1 MNSIK
6 LALEMQKKF
15 KQLMK
20 LNEEII
26 AKIPNEHFEIKEQI
40 QKDIAQITEATKNG
54 DVSKLN
60 ELQKKY
66 ADNVN

>member
-1 MNSIK
+1 
-6 LALEMQKKF
+6 
-15 KQLMK
+15 MK

-26 AKIPNEHFEIKEQI
+26 AKIPNEHLEIKEQI

-66 ADNVN
+66 ADNIN

>member
-26 AKIPNEHFEIKEQI
+26 AKIPNEHLEIKQQI
-40 QKDIAQITEATKNG
+40 QNDIKEITESVKKG

-60 ELQKKY
+60 ELQKRY
-66 ADNVN
+66 ADNTN